1 VRWLSKGNCL
11 ERFLA
16 VFNSVIDFFAGKDS
30 MLADNLVKRKL
41 DIAYMSDLY
50 GKFNHLNKTLQGKN
64 LNLVKVKSKITSFRN
79 QLELYGKNF
88 KNNQFAQFSSLE
100 NLKLQISEDEV
111 ETYSSHLEQ
120 LKDDMD

>member
-1 VRWLSKGNCL
+1 
-11 ERFLA
+11 
-16 VFNSVIDFFAGKDS
+16 

>member
-1 VRWLSKGNCL
+1 MYSLS
-11 ERFLA
+11 
-16 VFNSVIDFFAGKDS
+16 NSVIDFFAGKDS

-79 QLELYGKNF
+79 QLELYGKNLDVCSYF
-88 KNNQFAQFSSLE
+88 W
-100 NLKLQISEDEV
+100 NLCF
-111 ETYSSHLEQ
+111 
-120 LKDDMD
+120 